1 METVVSLAPS
11 SLTRFK
17 SNLFVWNPPGLL
29 PATAKD
35 PCLTYQLGPVSVVYL
50 PSRLTTRGELPSL
63 AVKVKLPFPVFQF
76 ADVIFA
82 SFAPAIVIYLLS
94 KYV

>member
-1 METVVSLAPS
+1 MYQDNRMRGSVSIETVVSLAPS

-63 AVKVKLPFPVFQF
+63 AVKVKLPFQY
-76 ADVIFA
+76 
-82 SFAPAIVIYLLS
+82 SNLLM
-94 KYV
+94 